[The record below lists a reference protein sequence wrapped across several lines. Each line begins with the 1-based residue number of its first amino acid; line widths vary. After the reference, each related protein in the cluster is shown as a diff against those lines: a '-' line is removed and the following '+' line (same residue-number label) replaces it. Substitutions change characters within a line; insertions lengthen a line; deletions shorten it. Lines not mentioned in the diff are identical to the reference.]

1 MPVSTFMVINIFFYF
16 LLSLYILRGMT
27 RPLEELSPDAI
38 IALMDRAD
46 ARAVE
51 AVKAARGDIEKASLA
66 AAAAIG
72 SGGRLIYIGAG
83 TSGRLGV
90 LDASECPPTFSANPG
105 QVTGVIA
112 GGKKALTAAVEG
124 AEDDARAGK
133 TAISRLKTGKNDMV
147 LGISASGT
155 TPYVLGALEEAK
167 RRGADTWL
175 LRTGARELLPKAGK
189 KAAGPHAQ
197 ASNPMFKEIILDSGP
212 EVIQG
217 STRLAAGTATKLA
230 LNRISTAAFV
240 MRGKVY
246 GDLMVD
252 VMPTNEKLIKR
263 ACGIIIGLTGCTE
276 KDALALLK
284 KSGGSPKAAVL
295 MKAKGLSRTQA
306 ERLLREKGGFLR
318 KALK

>member
-1 MPVSTFMVINIFFYF
+1 
-16 LLSLYILRGMT
+16 MT